1 MPAKKKITTIDDYI
15 TQYPPHIQTLLK
27 ELRKIIKEAA
37 PQATEGISYHMP
49 VFKQKGVIAW
59 FAAAK
64 DHIGLYPKATAITA
78 FKDRL
83 TNYKTS
89 TGTIQ
94 LPLDKPLPTTL
105 IKDIIRYNLKEN
117 ITKR

>member
-1 MPAKKKITTIDDYI
+1 MPAKKKIITIDDYI
-15 TQYPPHIQTLLK
+15 TQFPPHIKTLLQQ
-27 ELRKIIKEAA
+27 LRQIIKDTA

-49 VFKQKGVIAW
+49 VFKQNGVLVW

-64 DHIGLYPKATAITA
+64 DHIGLYPKAAAITA
-78 FKDRL
+78 FKNRL
-83 TNYKTS
+83 IKYKTS

-105 IKDIIRYNLKEN
+105 IKDIVHYNIREN
-117 ITKR
+117 NAKR